1 MIGEYSV
8 MKLKQRPLKFSVGVG
23 DPKPFDEDNSHA
35 DTLQDSDSDTASP
48 IKEGGDPMSLTPRQL
63 PRMRGANKIKML
75 QSEQVRSTDSDSNQP
90 LSDESSGQ
98 PSMVKKSVAID
109 TSQNEHFTHCP
120 LPLQSQEFD
129 NVMNQ
134 VIQTMLGLSNS
145 TDVTLHIY
153 THAHMTHAHIYTHA
167 HMTHIHTCTR
177 DTYTCTHIHTCT
189 HDTHTHTHIHT
200 CTHYIHTHSSFSHTH
215 FFLP

>member
-8 MKLKQRPLKFSVGVG
+8 MKLKQRPLKFSIGLG
-23 DPKPFDEDNSHA
+23 DPKTFDEDNCPA

-48 IKEGGDPMSLTPRQL
+48 VKEGGDPTSLTPRQL
-63 PRMRGANKIKML
+63 PRMKGANKIKML

-98 PSMVKKSVAID
+98 ASTAKKSVAID
-109 TSQNEHFTHCP
+109 TSQNEHFTHRQ

-134 VIQTMLGLSNS
+134 VIQ
-145 TDVTLHIY
+145 
-153 THAHMTHAHIYTHA
+153 AK
-167 HMTHIHTCTR
+167 
-177 DTYTCTHIHTCT
+177 
-189 HDTHTHTHIHT
+189 
-200 CTHYIHTHSSFSHTH
+200 
-215 FFLP
+215 